1 LAPNFACPPRLLL
14 FSSSSLVVSLF
25 FSLFCTVNPNISGDS
40 LAKFAIF
47 VCTRRLPPPNPPSPP
62 PNDEFDDEFPK
73 VVVIEKK
80 TNAKRERIIIAPM
93 RLNDDLLV
101 AVVAFEPFSDPIVA
115 SVIHCCTYDDD
126 Y

>member
-1 LAPNFACPPRLLL
+1 MVHASHESCK
-14 FSSSSLVVSLF
+14 
-25 FSLFCTVNPNISGDS
+25 SGQID
-40 LAKFAIF
+40 AIALI
-47 VCTRRLPPPNPPSPP
+47 CTR
-62 PNDEFDDEFPK
+62 K
-73 VVVIEKK
+73 KEKK

>member
-1 LAPNFACPPRLLL
+1 
-14 FSSSSLVVSLF
+14 
-25 FSLFCTVNPNISGDS
+25 
-40 LAKFAIF
+40 

-93 RLNDDLLV
+93 RLNDDLIV